1 MTVKSEEKVLRTTA
15 YDAGVIEP
23 SALRLPAFVRFVSIS
38 DITTQVPVTVLSV
51 PDQKAAPPSMPGV

>member
-23 SALRLPAFVRFVSIS
+23 SALRLPAFDRLVSIS
-38 DITTQVPVTVLSV
+38 DITTQVAVTVLSM
-51 PDQKAAPPSMPGV
+51 PDQKRAPPSMPGV